1 MEWEGLIVFK
11 DLEQLSL
18 SKLCDNNNLESGR
31 RAIMQTNVVVSVEG
45 VDEPDD
51 VGVVQ

>member
-1 MEWEGLIVFK
+1 MEREGLIVLK

-18 SKLCDNNNLESGR
+18 SKLCDNNNLLSGW
-31 RAIMQTNVVVSVEG
+31 RAIMQTNVVVGVEG